1 MNEGNDFTSQNKN
14 RERSIIMDKLLTR
27 AFDGDPRSIGRL
39 ISLVEAESPES
50 KEIMK
55 TVYPRTG
62 RAHVIGITG
71 SPGAGKSTFV
81 NRLISQ
87 FKADGKKVGVI
98 AIDPSSPF
106 TGGAIL
112 GDRLRMQDHAV
123 EEGVF
128 IRSMGSRGNLGGVSR
143 GTHEAALIL
152 DACGF
157 DAVIIETVGVG
168 QSEVDIVKIADTV
181 CLILT
186 PGMGDDVQIMKAGI
200 MEIADVFVV
209 NKADKE
215 GADKVAADVQVMLK
229 MLGEREW
236 IPPVALVSSQKN
248 TKMLGEREWIPPV
261 ALVSSQK
268 NTGVERVKEIID
280 EHGKYLA
287 ESEEGRRRRWSQL
300 EMEVESILRGEISA
314 IVEKSWKAKKSDELM
329 QSLSERRA
337 DPYTLAGEIMENI
350 IK

>member
-1 MNEGNDFTSQNKN
+1 MN
-14 RERSIIMDKLLTR
+14 KLLER
-27 AFDGDPRSIGRL
+27 ALAGDTRSIGRL
-39 ISLVEAESPES
+39 ISLVEADSPTS

-55 TVYPRTG
+55 AVYPKTG
-62 RAHVIGITG
+62 RAQVIGITG

-81 NRLISQ
+81 NRLIAQ
-87 FKADGKKVGVI
+87 FRAEGKQVGVI

-143 GTHEAALIL
+143 GTHEGALIL

-157 DAVIIETVGVG
+157 DVVIIETVGVG

-236 IPPVALVSSQKN
+236 VPPVALVSSN
-248 TKMLGEREWIPPV
+248 
-261 ALVSSQK
+261 K
-268 NTGVERVKEIID
+268 NTGID
-280 EHGKYLA
+280 EVKDIIKNHSAYLHN
-287 ESEEGRRRRWSQL
+287 SEEGKLRRWSQL
-300 EMEVESILRGEISA
+300 EMDVEAILRGEISL
-314 IVEKSWKAKKSDELM
+314 IVENAWKERRTDSLMDEL
-329 QSLSERRA
+329 SSRKA
-337 DPYTLAGEIMENI
+337 DPYTLAGEII
-350 IK
+350 QKVVK

>member
-1 MNEGNDFTSQNKN
+1 MN
-14 RERSIIMDKLLTR
+14 KLLER
-27 AFDGDPRSIGRL
+27 ALAGDTRSIGRL
-39 ISLVEAESPES
+39 ISLVEADSPAS

-55 TVYPRTG
+55 TVYPKTG
-62 RAHVIGITG
+62 GAQVIGITG

-81 NRLISQ
+81 NRLIAQ
-87 FKADGKKVGVI
+87 FRAEGKQVGVI

-112 GDRLRMQDHAV
+112 GDRLRMQDHV
-123 EEGVF
+123 IEEGVF

-143 GTHEAALIL
+143 GTHEGALIL

-157 DAVIIETVGVG
+157 DVVIIETVGVG

-229 MLGEREW
+229 MIGEREW
-236 IPPVALVSSQKN
+236 IPPVALVSSN
-248 TKMLGEREWIPPV
+248 
-261 ALVSSQK
+261 K
-268 NTGVERVKEIID
+268 NTGVDEVREIIKR
-280 EHGKYLA
+280 HGGYLRS
-287 ESEEGRRRRWSQL
+287 SEEGKRRRWSQL
-300 EMEVESILRGEISA
+300 EMEVEAILRGEISQL
-314 IVEKSWKAKKSDELM
+314 VENAWKERKSDEVM
-329 QSLSERRA
+329 EDLSSRRA
-337 DPYTLAGEIMENI
+337 NPYTLAGEIMH
-350 IK
+350 KVVK

>member
-1 MNEGNDFTSQNKN
+1 MN
-14 RERSIIMDKLLTR
+14 KLLER
-27 AFDGDPRSIGRL
+27 ALAGDTRSIGRL
-39 ISLVEAESPES
+39 ISLVEADSPTS

-55 TVYPRTG
+55 AVYPKTG
-62 RAHVIGITG
+62 RAQVIGITG

-81 NRLISQ
+81 NRLIAQ
-87 FKADGKKVGVI
+87 FRAEGKQVGVI

-128 IRSMGSRGNLGGVSR
+128 IRSMSSRGNLGGVSR
-143 GTHEAALIL
+143 GTHEGALIL

-157 DAVIIETVGVG
+157 DVVIIETVGVG

-236 IPPVALVSSQKN
+236 VPPVALVSSN
-248 TKMLGEREWIPPV
+248 
-261 ALVSSQK
+261 K
-268 NTGVERVKEIID
+268 NTGIDEVKEIIKN
-280 EHGKYLA
+280 HSAYLHN
-287 ESEEGRRRRWSQL
+287 SEEGKRRRWSQL
-300 EMEVESILRGEISA
+300 EMEVEAILRGEISLL
-314 IVEKSWKAKKSDELM
+314 VENAWKERRTDSLMDEL
-329 QSLSERRA
+329 SSRKA
-337 DPYTLAGEIMENI
+337 DPYTLAGEII
-350 IK
+350 QKVVK

>member
-1 MNEGNDFTSQNKN
+1 
-14 RERSIIMDKLLTR
+14 MDKLLNR
-27 AFDGDPRSIGRL
+27 ALGGDARAIGRL
-39 ISLVEAESPES
+39 ISLVEAESSES

-55 TVYPRTG
+55 AIYARTG
-62 RAHVIGITG
+62 HAHVIGITG

-87 FKADGKKVGVI
+87 FKAEGKKVGVI

-128 IRSMGSRGNLGGVSR
+128 IRSMGSRGNLGGISR

-229 MLGEREW
+229 MIGSREW
-236 IPPVALVSSQKN
+236 IPPVALVSSN
-248 TKMLGEREWIPPV
+248 
-261 ALVSSQK
+261 K
-268 NTGVERVKEIID
+268 NTGVDRVKEIILN
-280 EHGKYLA
+280 HAKYLG
-287 ESEEGRRRRWSQL
+287 ESSEGRRRRYSQL
-300 EMEVESILRGEISA
+300 EMEVETILRGEISA
-314 IVEKSWKAKKSDELM
+314 ITERSWRAKKSDGLM
-329 QSLSERRA
+329 QSLSERRT
-337 DPYTLAGEIMENI
+337 DPYTLAGEIMEKI

>member
-1 MNEGNDFTSQNKN
+1 MTMN
-14 RERSIIMDKLLTR
+14 KLLER
-27 AFDGDPRSIGRL
+27 ALAGDTRSIGRL
-39 ISLVEAESPES
+39 ISLVEADSPTS

-55 TVYPRTG
+55 AVYPKTG
-62 RAHVIGITG
+62 RAQVIGITG

-81 NRLISQ
+81 NRLIAQ
-87 FKADGKKVGVI
+87 FRAEGKQVGVI

-143 GTHEAALIL
+143 GTHEGALIL

-157 DAVIIETVGVG
+157 DVVIIETVGVG

-209 NKADKE
+209 NKSDKE

-236 IPPVALVSSQKN
+236 VPPVALVSSN
-248 TKMLGEREWIPPV
+248 
-261 ALVSSQK
+261 K
-268 NTGVERVKEIID
+268 NTGID
-280 EHGKYLA
+280 EVKDIIKNHSAYLHN
-287 ESEEGRRRRWSQL
+287 SEEGKRRRWSQL
-300 EMEVESILRGEISA
+300 EMEVEAILRGEISLL
-314 IVEKSWKAKKSDELM
+314 VENAWKERRTDSLMDEL
-329 QSLSERRA
+329 SSRKS
-337 DPYTLAGEIMENI
+337 DPYTLAGEII
-350 IK
+350 QKVVK

>member
-1 MNEGNDFTSQNKN
+1 MN
-14 RERSIIMDKLLTR
+14 KLLER
-27 AFDGDPRSIGRL
+27 ALAGDTRSIGRL
-39 ISLVEAESPES
+39 ISLVEADSPAS

-55 TVYPRTG
+55 TVYPKTG
-62 RAHVIGITG
+62 GAQVIGITG

-81 NRLISQ
+81 NRLIAQ
-87 FKADGKKVGVI
+87 FRAEEKQVGVI

-112 GDRLRMQDHAV
+112 GDRLRMQDHAI

-143 GTHEAALIL
+143 GTHEGALIL

-157 DAVIIETVGVG
+157 DVVIIETVGVG

-229 MLGEREW
+229 MIGEREW
-236 IPPVALVSSQKN
+236 IPPVALVSSN
-248 TKMLGEREWIPPV
+248 
-261 ALVSSQK
+261 K
-268 NTGVERVKEIID
+268 NTGVDEVREIIKR
-280 EHGKYLA
+280 HGDYLRS
-287 ESEEGRRRRWSQL
+287 SEEGKRRRWSQL
-300 EMEVESILRGEISA
+300 EMEVEAILRSEISQL
-314 IVEKSWKAKKSDELM
+314 VENAWKERKSDEVM
-329 QSLSERRA
+329 EDLSSRRA
-337 DPYTLAGEIMENI
+337 NPYTLAGEIMH
-350 IK
+350 KVVK

>member
-1 MNEGNDFTSQNKN
+1 M
-14 RERSIIMDKLLTR
+14 
-27 AFDGDPRSIGRL
+27 
-39 ISLVEAESPES
+39 
-50 KEIMK
+50 
-55 TVYPRTG
+55 
-62 RAHVIGITG
+62 
-71 SPGAGKSTFV
+71 
-81 NRLISQ
+81 
-87 FKADGKKVGVI
+87 
-98 AIDPSSPF
+98 
-106 TGGAIL
+106 
-112 GDRLRMQDHAV
+112 
-123 EEGVF
+123 
-128 IRSMGSRGNLGGVSR
+128 
-143 GTHEAALIL
+143 
-152 DACGF
+152 
-157 DAVIIETVGVG
+157 
-168 QSEVDIVKIADTV
+168 KIADTV

-248 TKMLGEREWIPPV
+248 T
-261 ALVSSQK
+261 
-268 NTGVERVKEIID
+268 GVERVKEIIG

>member
-1 MNEGNDFTSQNKN
+1 MTMN
-14 RERSIIMDKLLTR
+14 KLLER
-27 AFDGDPRSIGRL
+27 ALAGDTRSIGRL
-39 ISLVEAESPES
+39 ISLVEADSPTS

-55 TVYPRTG
+55 AVYPKTG
-62 RAHVIGITG
+62 RAQVIGITG

-81 NRLISQ
+81 NRLIAQ
-87 FKADGKKVGVI
+87 FRAEGKQVGVI

-143 GTHEAALIL
+143 GTHEGTLIL

-157 DAVIIETVGVG
+157 DVVIIETVGVG

-209 NKADKE
+209 NKSDKE

-236 IPPVALVSSQKN
+236 VPPVALVSSN
-248 TKMLGEREWIPPV
+248 
-261 ALVSSQK
+261 K
-268 NTGVERVKEIID
+268 NTGID
-280 EHGKYLA
+280 EVKDIIKNHSAYLHN
-287 ESEEGRRRRWSQL
+287 SEEGKRRRWSQL
-300 EMEVESILRGEISA
+300 EMEVEAILRGEISLL
-314 IVEKSWKAKKSDELM
+314 VENAWKERRTDSLMDEL
-329 QSLSERRA
+329 SSRKS
-337 DPYTLAGEIMENI
+337 DPYTLAGEII
-350 IK
+350 QKVVK

>member
-1 MNEGNDFTSQNKN
+1 MN
-14 RERSIIMDKLLTR
+14 KLLER
-27 AFDGDPRSIGRL
+27 ALAGDTRSIGRL
-39 ISLVEAESPES
+39 ISLVEADSPAS

-55 TVYPRTG
+55 TVYPKTG
-62 RAHVIGITG
+62 GAQVIGITG

-81 NRLISQ
+81 NRLIAQ
-87 FKADGKKVGVI
+87 FRAEGKQVGVI

-112 GDRLRMQDHAV
+112 GDRLRMQDHAI

-143 GTHEAALIL
+143 GTHEGALIL

-157 DAVIIETVGVG
+157 DVVIIETVGVG

-209 NKADKE
+209 NKGDKE

-229 MLGEREW
+229 MIGELEW
-236 IPPVALVSSQKN
+236 IPPVALVSSN
-248 TKMLGEREWIPPV
+248 
-261 ALVSSQK
+261 K
-268 NTGVERVKEIID
+268 NTGVDEVREIIKR
-280 EHGKYLA
+280 HGGYLRS
-287 ESEEGRRRRWSQL
+287 SEEGKRRRWSQL
-300 EMEVESILRGEISA
+300 EMEVEAILRGEISQL
-314 IVEKSWKAKKSDELM
+314 VENAWKERKSDEVM
-329 QSLSERRA
+329 EDLSSRRA
-337 DPYTLAGEIMENI
+337 NPYTLAGEIMH
-350 IK
+350 KVVK